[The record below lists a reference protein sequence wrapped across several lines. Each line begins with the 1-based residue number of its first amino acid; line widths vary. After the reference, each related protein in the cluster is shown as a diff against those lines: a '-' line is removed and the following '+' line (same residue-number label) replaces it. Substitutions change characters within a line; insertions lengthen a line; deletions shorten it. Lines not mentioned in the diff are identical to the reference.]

1 MGKIAHEVVAS
12 ILNELHIAIRK
23 CEIEKAEELI
33 KKSKDLLKDMEE
45 DDKVVIYY
53 QLLESR
59 YKMMIF
65 KNKGTG
71 LPPDDWKV
79 KRHEL
84 EGCNIDNLIE
94 YYFYLYE
101 AEYMSYVRNYERAIS
116 LLNIAEKK
124 LSNIDSSIEAAEFYT
139 KAASLYALLHQCAV
153 SIGYINQAI
162 NIYSQHEDY
171 KRHLA
176 ISYVIKAMNYMNLG
190 KFKDSEEYYLAA
202 IKIAKEMKDDFF
214 EAMQYHNIS
223 ILYSNYDKSQEC
235 INAVKKAL
243 RCKEWRDSVYYIYSI
258 YMIVRERFKI
268 GDKENAMY
276 YLKKGQ
282 EDLKFRANKIYE
294 TKINII
300 YDLYCK
306 EVHESIDK
314 CRENVQ
320 YLEEK
325 GDLDGVVDLS
335 LIISKY
341 YEKVEHYKEALEFA
355 NNAIEA
361 KEKMMKLEGI

>member
-1 MGKIAHEVVAS
+1 MGTIAHEVVAS
-12 ILNELHIAIRK
+12 TLNELHIAIKK
-23 CEIEKAEELI
+23 CEIDLAEELL
-33 KKSKDLLKDMEE
+33 KKAKDSLKHMEE

-59 YKMMIF
+59 YKMMLF
-65 KNKGTG
+65 KNKGKG
-71 LPPDDWKV
+71 LPPNDWKV
-79 KRHEL
+79 KKHEL
-84 EGCNIDNLIE
+84 QGHNIDHLID

-116 LLNIAEKK
+116 LLHIAEKK
-124 LSNIDSSIEAAEFYT
+124 LSNIDSDIEAAEFYM
-139 KAASLYALLHQCAV
+139 KAASLYALLHQGAV
-153 SIGYINQAI
+153 SLGYINQAI

-176 ISYVIKAMNYMNLG
+176 TSYVIKAMNYMNLG
-190 KFKDSEEYYLAA
+190 KFKDSEEYFLAA
-202 IKIAKEMKDDFF
+202 IKIAKEMKDEFF

-243 RCKEWRDSVYYIYSI
+243 RCKEWRDSAYYINSI

-268 GDKENAMY
+268 GDRENAMY

-294 TKINII
+294 AKINII

-306 EVHESIDK
+306 EVNEGIDN

-335 LIISKY
+335 LIVSKY

-355 NNAIEA
+355 NKAIEA

>member
-1 MGKIAHEVVAS
+1 MGTIAHEVVANT
-12 ILNELHIAIRK
+12 LNELHVAIKK
-23 CEIEKAEELI
+23 CEIDMAEQ
-33 KKSKDLLKDMEE
+33 LLKKAKESLKHMEE

-53 QLLESR
+53 QLLESS
-59 YKMMIF
+59 YKMMLF
-65 KNKGTG
+65 KNKGEG
-71 LPPDDWKV
+71 APPNDWKV
-79 KRHEL
+79 KKIEL
-84 EGCNIDNLIE
+84 EGEDIDNLID

-101 AEYMSYVRNYERAIS
+101 AEYMSYVKNYERAIS
-116 LLNIAEKK
+116 LLKIAEKK
-124 LSNIDSSIEAAEFYT
+124 LSKIDSDIEAAEFYK
-139 KAASLYALLHQCAV
+139 KAASLYATLHQSAV
-153 SIGYINQAI
+153 SLGYINEAI
-162 NIYSQHEDY
+162 SIFNQHEDY

-176 ISYVIKAMNYMNLG
+176 ISYVVKATNYMHLG
-190 KFKDSEEYYLAA
+190 KFKDSEEYFLAA
-202 IKIAKEMKDDFF
+202 IKIAKEVKDEFF

-235 INAVKKAL
+235 INAVKKAV
-243 RCKEWRDSVYYIYSI
+243 RCREWRDSAYYINSI

-294 TKINII
+294 AKINII

-306 EVHESIDK
+306 EVNESIDK

-335 LIISKY
+335 LIMSKY

>member
-1 MGKIAHEVVAS
+1 MGKIAHEVVANT
-12 ILNELHIAIRK
+12 LNELHVAIKK
-23 CEIEKAEELI
+23 CELDNAKRFLEKA
-33 KKSKDLLKDMEE
+33 KDSLKHMEE
-45 DDKVVIYY
+45 DDKVIIYY

-59 YKMMIF
+59 YQMMLF
-65 KNKGTG
+65 KNKGKG
-71 LPPDDWKV
+71 LPPNDWKV
-79 KRHEL
+79 KKREIQ
-84 EGCNIDNLIE
+84 GYNIDYLID

-101 AEYMSYVRNYERAIS
+101 AEYMSYMKNYERAMS
-116 LLNIAEKK
+116 LLKIAEKK
-124 LSNIDSSIEAAEFYT
+124 LSKIDSDIEAAEFYI
-139 KAASLYALLHQCAV
+139 KAASLYATLHQSAV
-153 SIGYINQAI
+153 SLGYINEAI

-176 ISYVIKAMNYMNLG
+176 ISYVIKATNYMHLG
-190 KFKDSEEYYLAA
+190 KFENSEEYFLAA
-202 IKIAKEMKDDFF
+202 IKAAKEIKDEFY

-235 INAVKKAL
+235 ISAIKKAV
-243 RCKEWRDSVYYIYSI
+243 RCQEWRDSVYYINSI

-268 GDKENAMY
+268 GDKDNAMY

-282 EDLKFRANKIYE
+282 EDLKFRVNKIYE

-306 EVHESIDK
+306 GVEESVDK

-325 GDLDGVVDLS
+325 GDLDGASDLS
-335 LIISKY
+335 LTISRY
-341 YEKVEHYKEALEFA
+341 YEKGEHYKEALEFA
-355 NNAIEA
+355 NKAIEVQ
-361 KEKMMKLEGI
+361 EKMRKLEGI